1 MKPEYISQ
9 FEAFIHEHFLD
20 ALKVSPVNSTTPF
33 EVGDS
38 RNGER
43 QFIFVSKCSPFMYEP
58 VKGRSMKERTSVE
71 FTMYNEGKNLI
82 LRFEVLDMILETEI
96 LSHQAHRFLS
106 TLIHQ
111 DKITLVIIDA
121 NQYDIVWMTNTI
133 PFRTIRF
140 HYKEIFEMY
149 NVI

>member
-1 MKPEYISQ
+1 MKPLYVTQ
-9 FEAFIHEHFLD
+9 YEAFIHEHFLD
-20 ALKVSPVNSTTPF
+20 VLKVSPVNSTTPF
-33 EVGDS
+33 EIGDM
-38 RNGER
+38 RNDKTE
-43 QFIFVSKCSPFMYEP
+43 FIFVSKCSPFMCEP
-58 VKGRSMKERTSVE
+58 VKGKSMEEKTPVK

-82 LRFEVLDMILETEI
+82 IRFEVLDIILETEI
-96 LSHQAHRFLS
+96 LSHQAHSFLS

-111 DKITLVIIDA
+111 EKLTLVIMDA

-149 NVI
+149 KVL